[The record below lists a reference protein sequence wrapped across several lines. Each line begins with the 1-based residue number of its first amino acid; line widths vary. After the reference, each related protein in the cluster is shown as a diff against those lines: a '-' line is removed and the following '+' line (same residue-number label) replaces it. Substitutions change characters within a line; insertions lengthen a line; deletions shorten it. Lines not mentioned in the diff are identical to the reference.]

1 MKNDNIIVK
10 SAKKT
15 KKAVIATTNFFGIT
29 TRKTRSRF
37 TYSLPKFYGY
47 FIFYVFLS
55 VITALMLAPY
65 SYYKICELRYS
76 HTFIDNKKVVF
87 RGKVNDAYYQFTCG
101 ILLVILSFFVIHILK
116 IYFLNDILNMIKN
129 KTVSNLLSALIS
141 ALPAFI
147 ISFFL
152 INRLFVWSIQNI
164 FFLSEGRQSFVKVSF
179 LKLSIIKAVLSAVF
193 RKLATLLT
201 FGFGEPLVIVIKQR
215 YIVNRQYVS
224 RKKLRFS
231 GGIFDSYKWFLWR
244 YFLCF
249 ITLGFYYPVYLHKQY
264 VWITMHTHLDD
275 FKRHS
280 IFELLI

>member
-116 IYFLNDILNMIKN
+116 IYFLNDILNMIEN

-152 INRLFVWSIQNI
+152 INRLFVWPIQDI
-164 FFLSEGRQSFVKVSF
+164 FFLSNPMRI
-179 LKLSIIKAVLSAVF
+179 LY
-193 RKLATLLT
+193 
-201 FGFGEPLVIVIKQR
+201 PL
-215 YIVNRQYVS
+215 
-224 RKKLRFS
+224 
-231 GGIFDSYKWFLWR
+231 
-244 YFLCF
+244 
-249 ITLGFYYPVYLHKQY
+249 
-264 VWITMHTHLDD
+264 
-275 FKRHS
+275 
-280 IFELLI
+280 